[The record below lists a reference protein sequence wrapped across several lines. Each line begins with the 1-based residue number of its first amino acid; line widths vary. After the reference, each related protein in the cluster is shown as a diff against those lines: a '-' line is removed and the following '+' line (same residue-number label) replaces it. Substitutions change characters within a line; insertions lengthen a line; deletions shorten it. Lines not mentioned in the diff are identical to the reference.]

1 MTEQDKKLIAKA
13 EALPYTEWDSIAIL
27 KEECE
32 SEEAREQLHSIMVS
46 KYHRD
51 EYLHGCL

>member
-1 MTEQDKKLIAKA
+1 MTEHDKKLIAEA
-13 EALPYTEWDSIAIL
+13 EALPPMEWECISNL

-51 EYLHGCL
+51 EYLHDAL